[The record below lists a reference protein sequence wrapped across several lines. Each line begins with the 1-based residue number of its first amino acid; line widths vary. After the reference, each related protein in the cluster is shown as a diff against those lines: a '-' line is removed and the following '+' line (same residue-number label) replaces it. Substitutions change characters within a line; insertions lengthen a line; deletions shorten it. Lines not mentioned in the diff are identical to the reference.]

1 MQDDISRIGEF
12 LQKKN
17 KHESIQEATMI
28 AGDCTTIEV
37 STPPTH
43 IRLWIRL
50 ELMNLFLQYEFRCVE
65 LALLIICLKLHEPL
79 HTYWELQSGK
89 AYT

>member
-17 KHESIQEATMI
+17 KHESIQEASVI
-28 AGDCTTIEV
+28 PGDCTTIEV
-37 STPPTH
+37 STLPTH

-50 ELMNLFLQYEFRCVE
+50 ELINLVLQYEFRCVE
-65 LALLIICLKLHEPL
+65 LALLIIC
-79 HTYWELQSGK
+79 
-89 AYT
+89 